1 MTELTLIVGLGN
13 PGRDYE
19 KTRHN
24 IGFRCVDEIAAK
36 HGMTFSKKQAK
47 AIMAEGK
54 IGEHRVLLVKPQTYM
69 NLSGDSVRELVNFY
83 KVPIER
89 VLVISDD
96 LDIPLGTLRIRMQ
109 GSAGG
114 QKGLKHIMEQL
125 GTPNVYRL
133 RVGIGRPP
141 GRMEPKDYVLQ
152 DFGKDEQIL
161 LVETLDRVVKAI
173 STFLDH
179 GINAMMNRHN
189 GTAEESARN
198 AAPKPKPPR
207 PPEAA
212 PSAPAPKPEDS
223 STS

>member
-1 MTELTLIVGLGN
+1 MTDLYLIVGLGN

-36 HGMTFSKKQAK
+36 HGFSFNKKQGK
-47 AIMAEGK
+47 AVVAEGK
-54 IGEHRVLLVKPQTYM
+54 IGEHKVLLVKPQTYM
-69 NLSGDSVRELVNFY
+69 NLSGASVRELVNFY
-83 KVPIER
+83 KIPIEH

-141 GRMEPKDYVLQ
+141 GRMEAKDYVLQ
-152 DFGKDEQIL
+152 DFGKDEQIW

-173 STFLDH
+173 DTFLDH
-179 GINAMMNRHN
+179 GITIMMNRHN
-189 GTAEESARN
+189 GTAEEAARN
-198 AAPKPKPPR
+198 AAPKPKPVR
-207 PPEAA
+207 PPEAVT
-212 PSAPAPKPEDS
+212 S
-223 STS
+223 SLPPTDKTS